1 MSKAIE
7 YVRQLAKERQE
18 NQHINMLD
26 SFDFSLE
33 LAKFSL
39 DDIVYESDIKI
50 LQDEGL
56 ISDDNYLMYG
66 GRISADLQEPPQ
78 VKEMTPEE
86 CIEKQIEP
94 TPREEVIVYEL

>member
-39 DDIVYESDIKI
+39 VDIVYKSDIKI
-50 LQDEGL
+50 LQEEGF
-56 ISDDNYLMYG
+56 ISNDNYLMYG
-66 GRISADLQEPPQ
+66 GRISADLEEAPQ
-78 VKEMTPEE
+78 LKEITLED
-86 CIEKQIEP
+86 CVEKQIEP
-94 TPREEVIVYEL
+94 TPREEVITYEL